1 MNGLKKIP
9 ILLLISLLFLCMK
22 CEDYLE
28 PEGIESSVYGTIYD
42 SVNDMPV
49 VDQKVLIVESNANGF
64 YSLREFIQILDST
77 QTDANGFY
85 EMNFT
90 TSGKGDTYSVLPKK
104 RSNIWTGYQ
113 DAVEIENL
121 NSETK
126 VDFDFLH
133 LYPAVLNIWLENDV
147 ENLPVGVTHRYRG
160 STYIFINET
169 DKIIQE
175 RIFIDKNQPQVIKIF
190 RNISLNESENFNYI
204 IPVTNTTEE
213 TEYNI
218 DVSNADFVD

>member
-1 MNGLKKIP
+1 MKGFKKIP

-28 PEGIESSVYGTIYD
+28 PEGIESTVYGTVYD

-49 VDQKVLIVESNANGF
+49 VDQKLLIVESNANGF
-64 YSLREFIQILDST
+64 YSSKEFIQILDST
-77 QTDANGFY
+77 QTDVNGLY

-90 TSGKGDTYSVLPKK
+90 TSGKGDTYSVLPE
-104 RSNIWTGYQ
+104 RQDNIWTYYQ
-113 DAVEIENL
+113 DAIEIENL
-121 NSETK
+121 DSETK
-126 VDFDFLH
+126 IDFNFLH
-133 LYPAVLNIWLENDV
+133 LYPAVLNIRLESDV
-147 ENLPVGVTHRYRG
+147 ENLPVGVTHIYHG
-160 STYIFINET
+160 VSYLFINET
-169 DKIIQE
+169 DKVIQE

-190 RNISLNESENFNYI
+190 RNIYLNKSENFRYV

-218 DVSNADFVD
+218 NVSNADFVD

>member
-1 MNGLKKIP
+1 MNGLKIIP

-28 PEGIESSVYGTIYD
+28 PEGIESSVYGTVYD
-42 SVNDMPV
+42 SVNDLPV
-49 VDQKVLIVESNANGF
+49 VNQKLLIVESNANGF
-64 YSLREFIQILDST
+64 YSLRDFIQILDST

-90 TSGKGDTYSVLPKK
+90 TSGKGDTYSILPE
-104 RSNIWTGYQ
+104 RQNNIWVGYQ
-113 DAVEIENL
+113 DAIEIENL
-121 NSETK
+121 DSETK
-126 VDFDFLH
+126 IDFNFLH
-133 LYPAVLNIWLENDV
+133 LYPAVLNIRLESDV

-169 DKIIQE
+169 DKVIQE
-175 RIFIDKNQPQVIKIF
+175 RIFIDKNKLQLIKIF
-190 RNISLNESENFNYI
+190 RKISLNTSEDFIYV

-218 DVSNADFVD
+218 NVSNADFVD

>member
-28 PEGIESSVYGTIYD
+28 PEGIESSVYGTVYD

-49 VDQKVLIVESNANGF
+49 VDQKLLIIESNANGF
-64 YSLREFIQILDST
+64 YSRREFIQILDST

-90 TSGKGDTYSVLPKK
+90 TSGKGDTYSVLPE
-104 RSNIWTGYQ
+104 RQDNIWTYYQ
-113 DAVEIENL
+113 DAIEIENL

-126 VDFDFLH
+126 VDFNFLL
-133 LYPAVLNIWLENDV
+133 LYPAVLNIRLESDV

-169 DKIIQE
+169 DKLIQE
-175 RIFIDKNQPQVIKIF
+175 KIFIDKNQPQVIKIF
-190 RNISLNESENFNYI
+190 RNISLNESENFSYV